1 VPAIDL
7 DEQLDRC
14 LEILRRD
21 VNHLM
26 KESVDKKLSPGS
38 ARDLATYLK
47 LLAELDR
54 RQKTSIEDMPVEEL
68 EKLVK

>member
-1 VPAIDL
+1 
-7 DEQLDRC
+7 
-14 LEILRRD
+14 
-21 VNHLM
+21 M